1 MNKKGFTLIELIA
14 VMTILALIMLIAV
27 PNTLNLMEK
36 NKRDSFINDAKTAIR
51 LVSSKDR
58 RENNVSYPREYRI
71 NNHGI
76 GWNINTDSISDKSAF
91 NEYYT
96 QIRVLVCNNSGTKYY
111 LIYMTDGKNEIRA
124 SKGVSSSST
133 ELLENYPDINDDS
146 SNRYKLVKK
155 FSNNQSLSC

>member
-58 RENNVSYPREYRI
+58 RENNASYPASYKI

-76 GWNINTDSISDKSAF
+76 GTTNINTDSISDKSAF

-124 SKGVSSSST
+124 SKGVSSSNI
-133 ELLENYPDINDDS
+133 LKNYPDIDKDTS
-146 SNRYKLVKK
+146 ERYELVKK
-155 FSNNQSLSC
+155 FENNQSFSC